1 MSEKNKC
8 ECADTFETKV
18 ATSDTS
24 ALFQKIDA
32 YVMENI
38 GNMNTISVKSISKHF
53 GISVGYIS
61 KLYKKHANSNYITHV
76 LYLRVEKAKKLLATM
91 PSLKIK
97 DIASILGYY
106 NPISFARLFKRH
118 TGMTPGEYRFR
129 EVNKSKK

>member
-1 MSEKNKC
+1 MSEKNRC

-18 ATSDTS
+18 VVSDTS

-61 KLYKKHANSNYITHV
+61 KLYKKHTNSNYISHV
-76 LYLRVEKAKKLLATM
+76 SHLRVQEAKRLLISN
-91 PSLKIK
+91 PGLKIK
-97 DIASILGYY
+97 DVASMLGYY
-106 NPISFARLFKRH
+106 NPVSFARLFKRH
-118 TGMTPGEYRFR
+118 TGMTPGEYRLKEF
-129 EVNKSKK
+129 NKSLK